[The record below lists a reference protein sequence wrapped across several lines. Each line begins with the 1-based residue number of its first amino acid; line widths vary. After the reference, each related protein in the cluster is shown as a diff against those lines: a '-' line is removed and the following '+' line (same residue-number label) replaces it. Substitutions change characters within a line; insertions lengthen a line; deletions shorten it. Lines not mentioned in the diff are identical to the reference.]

1 MHNGVF
7 EGERAKKQKARI
19 LILGESHHVSTD
31 PKVTTDK
38 VAGVPA
44 SYTTTS
50 VVQEHLDKR
59 KTHDFLT
66 KIAKTFGAEE
76 EDAFWQ
82 SVYFGNY
89 IDVLCGIG
97 SSLAERQIADN
108 RKEYNDQLFGFVNE
122 HNISKIFC
130 SSVLAYKNLPDL
142 GDSEESKRETI
153 GMRGNRRVFL
163 RQCQY
168 KAGTQHK
175 GTSVILQ
182 QNLHVYGISHPQA
195 KGGYSPEMYA
205 IVLKNDTLREIPAP
219 SINK

>member
-1 MHNGVF
+1 MHHGVF
-7 EGERAKKQKARI
+7 EGERAKDQTVKY

-31 PKVTTDK
+31 PKVMTDK

-44 SYTTTS
+44 SYTTAS
-50 VVQEHLDKR
+50 VIQEHLEKR
-59 KTHDFLT
+59 KKHDFLT
-66 KIAKTFGAEE
+66 KIAKTFGTED

-97 SSLAERQIADN
+97 NSLAEKQIEDN
-108 RKEYNDQLFGFVNE
+108 RKEYNDQLFRFLNK

-130 SSVLAYKNLPDL
+130 FSVLAYKNLPDL
-142 GDSEESKRETI
+142 TDGEESQCETI
-153 GMRGNRRVFL
+153 GMRGKRSVYL
-163 RQCQY
+163 RQCKY
-168 KAGTQHK
+168 KTGTQHS

-182 QNLHVYGISHPQA
+182 QDVHVYGISHPQA

-205 IVLKNDTLREIPAP
+205 NTLKNQVEF
-219 SINK
+219 

>member
-1 MHNGVF
+1 MHYGVF
-7 EGERAKKQKARI
+7 KGEKAKNQPVKY

-44 SYTTTS
+44 SYTTAS
-50 VVQEHLDKR
+50 VIQEHLDKR

-66 KIAKTFGAEE
+66 KIAKTFGSEE

-97 SSLAERQIADN
+97 NSVAKNQIKEQDN
-108 RKEYNDQLFGFVNE
+108 RIKYNDQLFQFVNE
-122 HNISKIFC
+122 HKIEKIFC
-130 SSVLAYKNLPDL
+130 FSILAYKSLPSLSD
-142 GDSEESKRETI
+142 DEESKCETV
-153 GMRGNRRVFL
+153 GRRGNRRVFL

-175 GTSVILQ
+175 GASVILQ
-182 QNLHVYGISHPQA
+182 QDLHVYGISHPQA

-205 IVLKNDTLREIPAP
+205 KVLKGQLRGI
-219 SINK
+219 

>member
-1 MHNGVF
+1 MHHGIF
-7 EGERAKKQKARI
+7 EGQKAKDQPVRI

-44 SYTTTS
+44 SYTTAS
-50 VVQEHLDKR
+50 VIQEHLEKR
-59 KTHDFLT
+59 KNHDFLT
-66 KIAKTFGAEE
+66 KIAKTFGAED

-97 SSLAERQIADN
+97 NSVAKNQIENNDN
-108 RKEYNDQLFGFVNE
+108 RFKYNDQLFQFVNE
-122 HNISKIFC
+122 HKIEKIFC
-130 SSVLAYKNLPDL
+130 FSILTYKNLPGLSD
-142 GDSEESKRETI
+142 DEKSTWETV

-168 KAGTQHK
+168 KAGVQHE

-182 QNLHVYGISHPQA
+182 QTLQVYGISHPQA
-195 KGGYSPEMYA
+195 KGGYSPELYA
-205 IVLKNDTLREIPAP
+205 NALKNQIEF
-219 SINK
+219 

>member
-1 MHNGVF
+1 MHYGVF
-7 EGERAKKQKARI
+7 KGEKAKDQPVKY

-31 PKVTTDK
+31 PQVMTDK

-44 SYTTTS
+44 SYTTAS
-50 VVQEHLDKR
+50 VIQEHLEKR

-66 KIAKTFGAEE
+66 KIAKTFGAED

-89 IDVLCGIG
+89 IDMLCGIRN
-97 SSLAERQIADN
+97 SVAKNQIEYNDN
-108 RKEYNDQLFGFVNE
+108 RIKYNDQLFQFVNE
-122 HNISKIFC
+122 HKIEKIFC
-130 SSVLAYKNLPDL
+130 FSILAYKSLPTL
-142 GDSEESKRETI
+142 TGNEESIWETI

-168 KAGTQHK
+168 KAGVQHE

-182 QNLHVYGISHPQA
+182 QNLRVYGISHPQA
-195 KGGYSPEMYA
+195 KGGYSPEMYVNA
-205 IVLKNDTLREIPAP
+205 LKDHYGV
-219 SINK
+219 